1 MSNTYSQIFLHI
13 IFAVKGRQ
21 SLISKKYSEDIRKYI
36 TGIVTN
42 LNCKMIAINNMSDH
56 IHLLIGLNPNISVSD
71 LLEKIKSNSSKWIN
85 ENRFLSGKFE
95 WQKGYGVF
103 SYSKSQIDNVIKY
116 IENQE
121 NHHKKK
127 TFREEYIE
135 FLEKFGVEYNNKY
148 LYEWIE

>member
-21 SLISKKYSEDIRKYI
+21 SLIPKKYCEDIRKYI

-42 LNCKMIAINNMSDH
+42 SNCKMMAINNMSDH

-71 LLEKIKSNSSKWIN
+71 LLEKNKSNSSKWIN
-85 ENRFLSGKFE
+85 ENKFLYGKFE

-116 IENQE
+116 IENQK

-135 FLEKFGVEYNNKY
+135 FLEKFGIEYNNKY